1 MCELQR
7 KEEAVDAAESA
18 LENVSVGLNQ
28 MDNLKDEIK
37 VQEKQQRKWQDST
50 YEVADQL
57 KQKEQQRSWNSDA
70 QLEQDIISLL
80 AKLELF
86 RGEQK
91 RREEKIKNLQSTL
104 INRRETLANQ
114 KGPLEKKVR
123 SLKEDRDSWM
133 EKTLNINRSLKDI
146 QAECVGLSTRWELF
160 KEELKKRKESAA
172 TLESKVREK
181 EKHFSRMI
189 HPYEKELHVQADL
202 RNKWLETI
210 AKMERLLKK
219 KESECIN
226 FTTQLETTIDEL
238 SSRKEQVARLE
249 ASVSDAKDLA
259 VSKIGALGKQLDIA
273 EEAVSTWA
281 ASTQNVGQLLKDKR
295 QACAILQVRLQ
306 VFRRQVE
313 NQDNRIEKLK
323 SLFKTKQNDIG
334 SQLGYLQNQLR
345 EQQAARDESVSTT
358 LSINQEIKAKEMQC
372 TSISVRLSL
381 FRIELDNRAKSVD
394 ALEIKLSESEEMSAM
409 QLDPVKTQLQ
419 AQKEELA
426 KWSSSTNDIQQLLK
440 QRDGERVGLAT
451 RLTLF
456 QSQLE
461 TIDENIDVLKVRLQK
476 RKELAAKDMAPVKNA
491 LDAQRTERDRW
502 SESTK
507 EIHNLLQDRKTQIIG
522 LSTRLNLF
530 KIQINQRAESVSAIQ
545 AKLEEKREAF
555 DAMKLEPVRA
565 ELEVHKKERE
575 QWANTTSGI
584 EDTLKT
590 KHGEIDGLVTRL
602 ACFTMELQKREEA
615 CSVLTKKH
623 NDNKA
628 LYGSQVKVL
637 KSELAMQVEQRDKW
651 RETTAEMR
659 KQVADR
665 KVQCTGLTT
674 RVELF
679 QKEIAGHDEAIAGLK
694 SKLKDNDTAVAEV
707 EDLKKELKL
716 QQDNRDAA
724 NKALLETSQLLK
736 EKKDQCAGL
745 ATRLVVFRQQL
756 KERMD
761 RLTSTET
768 RIKEKQD
775 LCAVQIESLQAD
787 LLAQCEQRD
796 KWTSTTDELKTLL
809 EEKESQC
816 SIISAE
822 LELLT
827 ALKEA

>member
-1 MCELQR
+1 M
-7 KEEAVDAAESA
+7 ESA
-18 LENVSVGLNQ
+18 LRIVAVGLTQ
-28 MDNLKDEIK
+28 MDNLEGEIK
-37 VQEKQQRKWQDST
+37 AQEEQKRKWQDST
-50 YEVADQL
+50 NEVADQL
-57 KQKEQQRSWNSDA
+57 IQKEQQRSWDSDA
-70 QLEQDIISLL
+70 KLEQDINSLS

-91 RREEKIKNLQSTL
+91 RREEKIKNLQSTST
-104 INRRETLANQ
+104 NRRETLAAQ
-114 KGPLEKKVR
+114 KGPLEEKVR

-160 KEELKKRKESAA
+160 KEELKKRKEITA
-172 TLESKVREK
+172 TLETKVREK
-181 EKHFSRMI
+181 EEHFSRMV
-189 HPYEKELHVQADL
+189 HPYEKELHVQTDL

-210 AKMERLLKK
+210 DKMERLLKK

-226 FTTQLETTIDEL
+226 FTTQLETAIDEL

-249 ASVSDAKDLA
+249 ANVNDTKELA
-259 VSKIGALGKQLDIA
+259 VSKIGALGKQLAIA
-273 EEAVSTWA
+273 EEDVSTWA
-281 ASTQNVGQLLKDKR
+281 ASTQRVGQLLKDKR
-295 QACAILQVRLQ
+295 RECANLQVRLR

-313 NQDNRIEKLK
+313 NQDNRIAKLE
-323 SLFKTKQNDIG
+323 SVFKTKQNEIG

-345 EQQAARDESVSTT
+345 EQQAARDESVNTT
-358 LSINQEIKAKEMQC
+358 LSINQEIKAKEIQC
-372 TSISVRLSL
+372 TIISVRLSL
-381 FRIELDNRAKSVD
+381 FRSELDNRETNVD
-394 ALEIKLSESEEMSAM
+394 ALETKSSECEGMSEMR
-409 QLDPVKTQLQ
+409 LDPVKAQLQ
-419 AQKEELA
+419 TQKEELA
-426 KWSSSTNDIQQLLK
+426 KWSSNANDIEELLK

-461 TIDENIDVLKVRLQK
+461 TIGESVQALEVRLQK
-476 RKELAAKDMAPVKNA
+476 RKEVAAMDMTPFKNA
-491 LDAQRTERDRW
+491 LDAQRAKHDCW

-522 LSTRLNLF
+522 LTTRLALF
-530 KIQINQRAESVSAIQ
+530 KMEVKQREELVSTFQ
-545 AKLEEKREAF
+545 AKLEEKEEAI
-555 DAMKLEPVRA
+555 DVMKLEPVRA
-565 ELEVHKKERE
+565 ELEVHQKERE
-575 QWANTTSGI
+575 KWAKTTSGI
-584 EDTLKT
+584 EDILKT
-590 KHGEIDGLVTRL
+590 KHSEIDGLATRL

-615 CSVLTKKH
+615 CSVLAKKY

-628 LYGSQVKVL
+628 LYGSQVQVL

-707 EDLKKELKL
+707 EDLKKDLSQ
-716 QQDNRDAA
+716 QQDSKDAF

-761 RLTSTET
+761 RLASTET
-768 RIKEKQD
+768 RIKEKED
-775 LCAVQIESLQAD
+775 LCAVQIESLEAD
-787 LLAQCEQRD
+787 LLAQREQRD